1 VGDASHINRPLAAP
15 GCHGLS
21 VGRHD
26 VYRRRDPAAAPRVSW
41 SAEQG
46 CGDIVRLHGARSRV
60 APSNHCALFGVAFD
74 GDRTPAPSPRIGQTH
89 DFWTRD
95 HLIRDGDTT

>member
-15 GCHGLS
+15 GCHGLI

-46 CGDIVRLHGARSRV
+46 CGDIVRLHARDLVSHRRTI
-60 APSNHCALFGVAFD
+60 ALSSALRSTATVRPHRLLASGKHTISGRAI
-74 GDRTPAPSPRIGQTH
+74 T
-89 DFWTRD
+89 
-95 HLIRDGDTT
+95 